1 MRQSA
6 GAGFGG
12 RIWQNDAM
20 SRGRDESLIEGV
32 VQLHGHF
39 GFLISEVPGR
49 PDVYL
54 RGAGLRLAMEGDRV
68 SVKITGA
75 KGERRFGAIVRVVSR
90 GRTTLV
96 GILRKA
102 GKFWTLVSE
111 AGDASEGAQV
121 LDCARGIQPVEGHLA
136 SLQITRW
143 PTEERGPGGTV
154 IEVLGPPADPKTR
167 VRAILAARELP
178 TVFPDEALAEAD
190 ALPRTVEPD
199 AWQERSDLFGLPLF
213 TIDGE
218 DAKDFDDAVSLEP
231 LDNGRLRLGVHI
243 ADVAHYVRRDTPLD
257 TEAVRRGTSVYLP
270 GRVIPMLPPKLSD
283 DLCSLRPD
291 VARLTL
297 TCWVELDARGQVHGS
312 KEEETVI
319 RSWRRFTYEEV
330 QDVLDGKVVERVR
343 PEVRESVLR
352 MGPLAKAMTAER
364 MRRGALDLGVPEY
377 QVKTDPEGRP
387 IEVVKRARLDSH
399 RLIEEFMLAA
409 NEAVARTLSKAR
421 NPFLRRIHEDPDPK
435 KLSDLQEELGK
446 LGIHS
451 KTSLVAHPVEG
462 LQSLLRAAVGHP
474 FEEIAQIQ
482 VVRSLK
488 LARYSCEPGGHF
500 GLASKDYC
508 HFTSPIRRYPDLFVH
523 RALKGLFHGKPREHS
538 NGIDP
543 EALALKCSERERAA
557 QDAERKAVD
566 LARAQLLDRR
576 VGDEFQ
582 GVVVNATAA
591 GLFVALPESGSVG
604 LLRGASAPLGSPI
617 KVKLLCVDPITGRLE
632 FGTVR
637 DAVPGQ
643 VRVSSPYRSR
653 ARRRRS

>member
-1 MRQSA
+1 
-6 GAGFGG
+6 
-12 RIWQNDAM
+12 M
-20 SRGRDESLIEGV
+20 SQRRAESLVEGV

-54 RGAGLRLAMEGDRV
+54 RGASLRLAMEGDRV
-68 SVKITGA
+68 QAKITGS
-75 KGERRFGAIVRVVSR
+75 KGERRFGEIVRVVSR

-102 GKFWTLVSE
+102 GKFWALVPEGADES
-111 AGDASEGAQV
+111 AGAQV
-121 LDCARGIQPVEGHLA
+121 IECAKDVKPVEGHLA
-136 SLQITRW
+136 SLTITRW
-143 PTEERGPGGTV
+143 PTEERAPGGTV
-154 IEVLGPPADPKTR
+154 TEVLGPPSDPRTR
-167 VRAILAARELP
+167 VRAILATRELP
-178 TVFPDEALAEAD
+178 TVFPDD
-190 ALPRTVEPD
+190 ALEEAAALPSEVLPD
-199 AWQERSDLFGLPLF
+199 SWEGRPVLFDLPLF
-213 TIDGE
+213 TIDGA
-218 DAKDFDDAVSLEP
+218 DAKDFDDAVSLEVLP
-231 LDNGRLRLGVHI
+231 GGRSRLGVHI
-243 ADVAHYVRRDTPLD
+243 ADVAHYVRRDRPLD
-257 TEAVRRGTSVYLP
+257 AEAVRRGTSVYLP

-291 VARLTL
+291 VPRLTL
-297 TCWVELDARGQVHGS
+297 TCWVELDSRGQVHGC
-312 KEEETVI
+312 KVEETVI

-330 QDVLDGKVVERVR
+330 QDVLDGKPVERVR
-343 PEVRESVLR
+343 PEVKESVLR
-352 MGPLAKAMTAER
+352 MGPLAKALTAER
-364 MRRGALDLGVPEY
+364 MRRGALDLSVPEY

-446 LGIHS
+446 LGIRS
-451 KTSLVAHPVEG
+451 KTSLAAHPVEG
-462 LQSLLRAAVGHP
+462 LQSLLKAAIGHP
-474 FEEIAQIQ
+474 FEETAQIQ

-488 LARYSCEPGGHF
+488 LARYSPDPGGHF
-500 GLASKDYC
+500 GLAAKDYC

-523 RALKGLFHGKPREHS
+523 RALKGLFHHKPREHS

-576 VGDEFQ
+576 VGDEFA
-582 GVVVNATAA
+582 GVVVNATSA

-604 LLRGASAPLGSPI
+604 LLRGGSAPLGSPI
-617 KVKLLCVDPITGRLE
+617 KVKLLSVDPLTGRLE
-632 FGTVR
+632 FGAVR
-637 DAVPGQ
+637 EVVPGQ

-653 ARRRRS
+653 SRHRR

>member
-1 MRQSA
+1 
-6 GAGFGG
+6 
-12 RIWQNDAM
+12 M